1 MRTKPR
7 GGVWSRNRR
16 SLRQRGAVW
25 CILAQW
31 LVTQT
36 ENPGRTG
43 LVAMV
48 ISRTEQRAGK
58 KIEPFRRFQYSD
70 TFFKPGLDIL
80 TGIDFGA
87 ISRTKY
93 RSHKKIRVEGETG
106 VDTRDISYA
115 T

>member
-1 MRTKPR
+1 M
-7 GGVWSRNRR
+7 
-16 SLRQRGAVW
+16 
-25 CILAQW
+25 
-31 LVTQT
+31 VTQS
-36 ENPGRTG
+36 ENAGRKGFDAT
-43 LVAMV
+43 V
-48 ISRTEQRAGK
+48 ISRTEKLTGK
-58 KIEPFRRFQYSD
+58 KIEPFRKFQYSD

-115 T
+115 I